1 MPFYQDAA
9 ATEPLT
15 AIHLVQRTKRCFQLV
30 QPIYYRADPASAV
43 IRIAA
48 HDLSAGLKNNS
59 TDLASVPTWM
69 WGLIASYGRQTAPAL
84 LHDQRMATCA
94 ELPPNEALRRR
105 RGYDEEFRRA
115 LLDTGVAALRARLMW
130 AGVSV
135 QAYLEHS
142 RGRGL
147 LLAVSIGVAALALI
161 AGIWLAA
168 AGAGQLPL
176 AGAVLLTA
184 VLSLAWTRDWPVVAV
199 LVPAFALFSPVFAAA
214 AAGSLLLWLCESGWW
229 AVSKPFTQHP
239 GPPPVIGPLTST
251 PHP

>member
-9 ATEPLT
+9 ATEPLA
-15 AIHLVQRTKRCFQLV
+15 AIHLVQRTKRCFQLA
-30 QPIYYRADPASAV
+30 QPIYYQADPASAV
-43 IRIAA
+43 VRIAA

-84 LHDQRMATCA
+84 LHDLRMATCA
-94 ELPPNEALRRR
+94 ELPPEEALRRR
-105 RGYDEEFRRA
+105 RIYDEEFRRA

-147 LLAVSIGVAALALI
+147 LLAASVGVAALALI
-161 AGIWLAA
+161 AAIWLAA
-168 AGAGQLPL
+168 TGAGQLPL

-184 VLSLAWTRDWPVVAV
+184 VLCLAWTRDWPVVAV
-199 LVPAFALFSPVFAAA
+199 MVPAFALFSPVLAAA
-214 AAGSLLLWLCESGWW
+214 AAGSLLLWLCEAGWW
-229 AVSKPFTQHP
+229 AVTKPFTKHP
-239 GPPPVIGPLTST
+239 NPPPVVGPLTRT

>member
-1 MPFYQDAA
+1 MPFHQDAA

-15 AIHLVQRTKRCFQLV
+15 AIQLVQRTKRCFQLA
-30 QPIYYRADPASAV
+30 QPIYYRPDAASAIV
-43 IRIAA
+43 RIAA

-84 LHDQRMATCA
+84 LHDQRMAACSH
-94 ELPPNEALRRR
+94 LPPEEALRRR
-105 RGYDEEFRRA
+105 RVDDEEFRRA

-130 AGVSV
+130 AGVSA

-147 LLAVSIGVAALALI
+147 LLAASVGVGALAFI
-161 AGIWLAA
+161 AASWLAA
-168 AGAGQLPL
+168 AGAGPMPL

-184 VLSLAWTRDWPVVAV
+184 VLCLVWIRDWPVVAV
-199 LVPAFALFSPVFAAA
+199 LVPAFALFSPFLAAA
-214 AAGSLLLWLCESGWW
+214 AVGSLLLWLCEAGWW
-229 AVSKPFTQHP
+229 AVSKPLTKDP
-239 GPPPVIGPLTST
+239 SPPPVVGPLTRT

>member
-15 AIHLVQRTKRCFQLV
+15 AIHLLQRTKRLFQLA
-30 QPIYYRADPASAV
+30 QPIYYQADAASGIV
-43 IRIAA
+43 RIEA

-84 LHDQRMATCA
+84 LHDQRMAECA
-94 ELPPNEALRRR
+94 KLPPGEALRRCR
-105 RGYDEEFRRA
+105 VYDEEFRRA

-130 AGVSV
+130 AAVSI
-135 QAYLEHS
+135 QTYLEHA

-147 LLAVSIGVAALALI
+147 LLAASVAAGALAFI
-161 AGIWLAA
+161 AATWLAA
-168 AGAGQLPL
+168 VGAGLAPL

-184 VLSLAWTRDWPVVAV
+184 ALCLAWTRDWPVLAV
-199 LVPAFALFSPVFAAA
+199 MVPAFALFSPVLAAA
-214 AAGSLLLWLCESGWW
+214 AGGSLLLWLCESAWW
-229 AVSKPFTQHP
+229 AVTKPFAKHP
-239 GPPPVIGPLTST
+239 TPPPVVGPLART
-251 PHP
+251 PPP

>member
-15 AIHLVQRTKRCFQLV
+15 AIHLVQRTKRCFQLE
-30 QPIYYRADPASAV
+30 QPIYYRADAASAIV
-43 IRIAA
+43 RIAA

-84 LHDQRMATCA
+84 LHDQRMAMCA
-94 ELPPNEALRRR
+94 ELPPEEALRRR
-105 RGYDEEFRRA
+105 RVYDEEFRRA

-147 LLAVSIGVAALALI
+147 LLAASVGVGALAFI
-161 AGIWLAA
+161 AAIWLAA

-176 AGAVLLTA
+176 AGAALLSA
-184 VLSLAWTRDWPVVAV
+184 VLCLAWSRDWPVVAV
-199 LVPAFALFSPVFAAA
+199 LVPAFALFSPVLAVA
-214 AAGSLLLWLCESGWW
+214 AAGSLLLWLCETGWW
-229 AVSKPFTQHP
+229 AATKPFARHP
-239 GPPPVIGPLTST
+239 GPPPVVGPLART
-251 PHP
+251 PRP